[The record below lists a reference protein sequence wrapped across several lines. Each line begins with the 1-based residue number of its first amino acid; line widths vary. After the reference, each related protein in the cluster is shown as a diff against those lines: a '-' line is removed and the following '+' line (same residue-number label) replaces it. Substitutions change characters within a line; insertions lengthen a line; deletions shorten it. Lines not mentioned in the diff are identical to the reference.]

1 MNLFC
6 IHKWSKW
13 SNPIGTSNGG
23 KKQQWRVCE
32 HCNKAKFRTL
42 RWDEQT
48 ILSAIIGAIRSIKKH
63 GGAA

>member
-23 KKQQWRVCE
+23 KKQQWLLKNGLVEMERTDE
-32 HCNKAKFRTL
+32 RTL
-42 RWDEQT
+42 SFREPNQ
-48 ILSAIIGAIRSIKKH
+48 
-63 GGAA
+63 

>member
-1 MNLFC
+1 MKLFC

-13 SNPIGTSNGG
+13 SNPIDTYNSG

-32 HCNKAKFRTL
+32 HCNKATFRTL

-48 ILSAIIGAIRSIKKH
+48 TLTAIIDAIRSITKH